1 MFGSF
6 DFAILWANAPFLW
19 NGMLLTLQLT
29 GLAVTG
35 GLLLGTVL
43 AVARLSPIKPL
54 AWVVEAYVNF
64 LRSMPLILVI
74 FWFYTL
80 VPKLIG
86 RPVSS
91 FYSVLIAFVMFE
103 AAYYSEIIRAG
114 IQSVPRGQIEAAG
127 ILGLGRAQVF
137 IEVVLPQAARA
148 VYPAIIN
155 NLIQLLLGTS
165 LLSAIALPE
174 LTGTA
179 TVINA
184 RTLLYIQTFSV
195 TLIAYLVLS
204 NCLSWIAEQIGARVF
219 QPPLMLK
226 QHTRRRLLLIPRQAN
241 RN

>member
-29 GLAVTG
+29 AFAVTG
-35 GLLLGTVL
+35 GLLLGVAL

-54 AWVVEAYVNF
+54 TWVVEAYVNF

-86 RPVSS
+86 RPVSG

-114 IQSVPRGQIEAAG
+114 ISSVRRGQIYAAMA
-127 ILGLGRAQVF
+127 LGLTKMQSMRYV
-137 IEVVLPQAARA
+137 ILPQAIRNM
-148 VYPAIIN
+148 VPV
-155 NLIQLLLGTS
+155 LLTQSIVMLQDTS
-165 LLSAIALPE
+165 LVYVVGLRDFLTSADIVASRDNRPIELYMFVALVF
-174 LTGTA
+174 L
-179 TVINA
+179 VIC
-184 RTLLYIQTFSV
+184 FS
-195 TLIAYLVLS
+195 A
-204 NCLSWIAEQIGARVF
+204 SWLANR
-219 QPPLMLK
+219 L
-226 QHTRRRLLLIPRQAN
+226 RRRYTL
-241 RN
+241 